1 MPLFQKIFTIP
12 KQVDWNAV
20 LFTRWGSPA
29 SQDSITQPEQE
40 LENSGSGFCLQV
52 RLEGGLGISLVNT
65 SLREELAFCLLEFLS
80 VRITMQQN
88 EQRLEASVL
97 NIQVDNQI
105 LQAQCPVVVFVP
117 SFTRDADKSTLI
129 PVIEINAERIL
140 STNHNIDTIRVRLC
154 TLRLPELLK
163 YLTDTVRDN
172 STVLQNISSKVNQ
185 FFTSH
190 YFRMLLL

>member
-1 MPLFQKIFTIP
+1 
-12 KQVDWNAV
+12 
-20 LFTRWGSPA
+20 
-29 SQDSITQPEQE
+29 
-40 LENSGSGFCLQV
+40 V

-65 SLREELAFCLLEFLS
+65 SLHEELAFCLLEFLS

-105 LQAQCPVVVFVP
+105 LQAQSPVVVFVP

-140 STNHNIDTIRVRLC
+140 STNHNIDTIRVGFTQKFAILDS
-154 TLRLPELLK
+154 LFKL
-163 YLTDTVRDN
+163 YL
-172 STVLQNISSKVNQ
+172 
-185 FFTSH
+185 
-190 YFRMLLL
+190 

>member
-1 MPLFQKIFTIP
+1 LNLLQKIFSIP

-29 SQDSITQPEQE
+29 SQDSITHSE
-40 LENSGSGFCLQV
+40 LEPEISGSGFCLQV

-105 LQAQCPVVVFVP
+105 LQAQSPVVVFVP

-140 STNHNIDTIRVRLC
+140 STNHNIDTIRVC
-154 TLRLPELLK
+154 FITK
-163 YLTDTVRDN
+163 
-172 STVLQNISSKVNQ
+172 
-185 FFTSH
+185 
-190 YFRMLLL
+190 